1 MSNRWKQIV
10 AVLGAALMLVNTN
23 GVLTVCAA
31 EVGQESVQQEGGDV
45 SEVKGEEAK
54 NPEMKEEVEESMDKE
69 EKAKDPEDE
78 QESEKSEQEES
89 EVKEEQAVQ
98 PLSNSTVS
106 GNTVDAD
113 NTGKEEQEG
122 IQAATDLTW
131 DSSRPGWVKFNNPNN
146 EKISYVVNLYYNGN
160 NIYGASSWTNMA
172 GDMYDDLSDGF
183 NATGDYTFQVGF
195 FEEGQETDWSLS
207 TGIVSEVSSVLH
219 YTRPSQQVAAPSN
232 VTWDFTGRVTWDA
245 VEHGGRYIVYLYRWG
260 TNGYEYVTG
269 MGVPECYV
277 DFSSYIAQGYSYA
290 VKVRA
295 ISANVNE
302 YANGVETD
310 YIVMDNSGSKEE
322 INKKL
327 DEAVTEENLASD
339 KIENTV
345 ADVKSEFSDSTKK
358 SELQIAMQQDSD
370 TQEKISKLEES
381 YKANKG
387 VSVDAKAEG
396 DTGVDTSSVKLLG
409 AALNATESGSITFN
423 MKKPDEQTQKD
434 LITETRFTKGIVLDL
449 GLEGA
454 GITKGETLAI
464 PVTVTMAVPAGMD
477 VSKLAILHFN
487 SDSKTY
493 ETLPVRLNS
502 DGTISFTVTHFSYF
516 AFVEKEQ
523 AQPSN
528 PTQPSGG
535 TSSSNQGTVS
545 YSNGGDNSS
554 NTAVSAPIVETWKP
568 TTPDEIKRYAV
579 YGKEKVVYTADK
591 NNAYPVTVKNAM
603 QGKKCFESFEAVL
616 GEYTIGRT
624 YNILPNGKRLYKM
637 DKAVT
642 ITLSIPKELQ
652 AAGREFEMICVTEK
666 GVPVIL
672 KDQDKDPA
680 TITIT
685 TDKFYAF
692 ALAYKDAKAKTK

>member
-31 EVGQESVQQEGGDV
+31 EVEQKSVQQEGGET
-45 SEVKGEEAK
+45 EVKDSETT
-54 NPEMKEEVEESMDKE
+54 NPGNEEVEESKDDKVTAEDSE
-69 EKAKDPEDE
+69 EK
-78 QESEKSEQEES
+78 QETQKSEQEES
-89 EVKEEQAVQ
+89 KVKDGQQ
-98 PLSNSTVS
+98 LQTLSNSTVS
-106 GNTVDAD
+106 GNSVDTGD
-113 NTGKEEQEG
+113 TGKEEQEG
-122 IQAATDLTW
+122 IQAATDLSW
-131 DSSRPGWVKFNNPNN
+131 DSSRPGWAKFNNPNSK
-146 EKISYVVNLYYNGN
+146 KISYVVNVYYNGN
-160 NIYGASSWTNMA
+160 NIYGSSSWTNVS

-183 NATGDYTFQVGF
+183 NGTGDYTFQVGF
-195 FEEGQETDWSLS
+195 FEEGQETDWSLA
-207 TGIVSEVSSVLH
+207 TGVASEVSPVIH
-219 YTRPSQQVAAPSN
+219 YTRPSLQVAAPSN
-232 VTWDFTGRVTWDA
+232 VTWDSTGRVTWDA
-245 VEHGGRYIVYLYRWG
+245 VDHGGRYIAYLYRWG

-269 MGVPECYV
+269 MGVPDCYV

-290 VKVRA
+290 VKVRVV
-295 ISANVNE
+295 SANVNE
-302 YANGVETD
+302 YANGIETD
-310 YIVMDNSGSKEE
+310 YIVMDNSESKEE

-327 DEAVTEENLASD
+327 DEAVKDENLASD
-339 KIENTV
+339 KIEDTV
-345 ADVKSEFSDSTKK
+345 AGVKSEFSDSAKK
-358 SELQIAMQQDSD
+358 SELQIAMQQDSN
-370 TQEKISKLEES
+370 TQDKISRLEDS
-381 YKANKG
+381 YKDKKG
-387 VSVDAKAEG
+387 VSVAAKAEG
-396 DTGVDTSSVKLLG
+396 DMGVDTSSVKLLG

-454 GITKGETLAI
+454 GIAKGETLAI

-477 VSKLAILHFN
+477 VNKLAILHFN

-528 PTQPSGG
+528 PTQPGG
-535 TSSSNQGTVS
+535 GSSSSSQGTVS

-554 NTAVSAPIVETWKP
+554 GTEVSVPIVEAWKP

-591 NNAYPVTVKNAM
+591 NNVYPVTVKNAM
-603 QGKKCFESFEAVL
+603 QGKRCFESFEAVL

-624 YNILPNGKRLYKM
+624 YNILPNGKRVYKM
-637 DKAVT
+637 DKAIT

-680 TITIT
+680 TITII

>member
-31 EVGQESVQQEGGDV
+31 EVEQKSVQQEGGET
-45 SEVKGEEAK
+45 EVKDSETTNPGNEEI
-54 NPEMKEEVEESMDKE
+54 KESKDDKVTAEDSE
-69 EKAKDPEDE
+69 EK
-78 QESEKSEQEES
+78 QETQKSEQEES
-89 EVKEEQAVQ
+89 KVKDGQQ
-98 PLSNSTVS
+98 LQTLSNSTVS
-106 GNTVDAD
+106 GNSVDTGD
-113 NTGKEEQEG
+113 TGKEEQEG
-122 IQAATDLTW
+122 IQAATDLSW
-131 DSSRPGWVKFNNPNN
+131 DSSRPGWAKFNNPNSK
-146 EKISYVVNLYYNGN
+146 KISYVVNLYYNGN
-160 NIYGASSWTNMA
+160 NIYGSSSWTNVS

-183 NATGDYTFQVGF
+183 NGTGDYTFQVGF
-195 FEEGQETDWSLS
+195 FEEGQETDWSLA
-207 TGIVSEVSSVLH
+207 TGVASEVSPVIR
-219 YTRPSQQVAAPSN
+219 YTRPSLQVAAPSN
-232 VTWDFTGRVTWDA
+232 VTWDSTGRVTWDA
-245 VEHGGRYIVYLYRWG
+245 VDHGGRYIAYLYRWG

-269 MGVPECYV
+269 MGVPDCYV

-295 ISANVNE
+295 VSANVNE
-302 YANGVETD
+302 YANGIETD
-310 YIVMDNSGSKEE
+310 YIVMDNSESKEE

-327 DEAVTEENLASD
+327 DEAVKDENLASD

-370 TQEKISKLEES
+370 TQDKISKLEES

-454 GITKGETLAI
+454 GIAKGETLAI

-477 VSKLAILHFN
+477 IDKLAILHFN
-487 SDSKTY
+487 SDAKTY

-528 PTQPSGG
+528 PTQPGG
-535 TSSSNQGTVS
+535 GSSSSSQGTIS

-554 NTAVSAPIVETWKP
+554 GTEVSVPIVEAWKP

-591 NNAYPVTVKNAM
+591 NNVYPVTVKNAM
-603 QGKKCFESFEAVL
+603 QGKRCFESFEAVL
-616 GEYTIGRT
+616 GDYTIGRT

>member
-31 EVGQESVQQEGGDV
+31 EVEQKSVQQEGGET
-45 SEVKGEEAK
+45 EVKDSETT
-54 NPEMKEEVEESMDKE
+54 NPGNEEVKESKDDKVTAEDSE
-69 EKAKDPEDE
+69 EK
-78 QESEKSEQEES
+78 QETQKSEQEES
-89 EVKEEQAVQ
+89 KVKDGQQ
-98 PLSNSTVS
+98 LQTLSNSTVS
-106 GNTVDAD
+106 GNSVDTGD
-113 NTGKEEQEG
+113 TGKEEQEG
-122 IQAATDLTW
+122 IQAATDLSW
-131 DSSRPGWVKFNNPNN
+131 DSSKPGWAKFNNPNSK
-146 EKISYVVNLYYNGN
+146 KISYVVNLYYNGN
-160 NIYGASSWTNMA
+160 NIYGSSSWTNVS

-183 NATGDYTFQVGF
+183 NGTGDYTFQVGF
-195 FEEGQETDWSLS
+195 FEEGQETDWSLA
-207 TGIVSEVSSVLH
+207 TGVASEVSPVIH
-219 YTRPSQQVAAPSN
+219 YTRPSLQVAAPSN
-232 VTWDFTGRVTWDA
+232 VTWDSTGRVTWDA
-245 VEHGGRYIVYLYRWG
+245 VDHGGRYIAYLYRWG

-269 MGVPECYV
+269 MGVPDCYV

-295 ISANVNE
+295 VSANVNE
-302 YANGVETD
+302 YANGIETD
-310 YIVMDNSGSKEE
+310 YIVMDNSESKEE

-327 DEAVTEENLASD
+327 DEAVKDENLVPD
-339 KIENTV
+339 KIEDTV
-345 ADVKSEFSDSTKK
+345 ADIKGEFSDSTKK
-358 SELQIAMQQDSD
+358 SELQIAMQQDSN
-370 TQEKISKLEES
+370 TQDKISRLEDS
-381 YKANKG
+381 YKAKKG
-387 VSVDAKAEG
+387 VSVAAKAEG

-409 AALNATESGSITFN
+409 AALNAKESGSITFN

-454 GITKGETLAI
+454 GITEGETLAI

-477 VSKLAILHFN
+477 IDKLAILHFN
-487 SDSKTY
+487 SDAKTY

-528 PTQPSGG
+528 PTQPGG
-535 TSSSNQGTVS
+535 GSSSSSQGTVS

-554 NTAVSAPIVETWKP
+554 GTEVSVPIVEAWKP

-591 NNAYPVTVKNAM
+591 NNVYPVTVKNAM
-603 QGKKCFESFEAVL
+603 QGKRCFESFEAVL
-616 GEYTIGRT
+616 GDYTIGRT

-637 DKAVT
+637 DKAIT

-652 AAGREFEMICVTEK
+652 AVGREFEMICVTEK

>member
-31 EVGQESVQQEGGDV
+31 EVEQKSVQQEGGET
-45 SEVKGEEAK
+45 EVKDSETT
-54 NPEMKEEVEESMDKE
+54 NPGNEEVEESKDDKVTAEDSE
-69 EKAKDPEDE
+69 EK
-78 QESEKSEQEES
+78 QETQKSEQEES
-89 EVKEEQAVQ
+89 KVKDGQQ
-98 PLSNSTVS
+98 LQTLSNSTVS
-106 GNTVDAD
+106 GNSVDTGD
-113 NTGKEEQEG
+113 TGKEEQEG
-122 IQAATDLTW
+122 IQAATDLSW
-131 DSSRPGWVKFNNPNN
+131 DSSRPGWAKFNNPNSK
-146 EKISYVVNLYYNGN
+146 KISYVVNLYYNGN
-160 NIYGASSWTNMA
+160 NIYGSSSWANVS

-183 NATGDYTFQVGF
+183 NGTGDYTFQVGF
-195 FEEGQETDWSLS
+195 FEEGQETDWSLA
-207 TGIVSEVSSVLH
+207 TGVASEVSPVIH
-219 YTRPSQQVAAPSN
+219 YTRPSLQVAAPSN
-232 VTWDFTGRVTWDA
+232 VTWDSTGRVTWDA
-245 VEHGGRYIVYLYRWG
+245 VDHGGRYIAYLYRWG

-269 MGVPECYV
+269 MGVPDCYV

-295 ISANVNE
+295 VSANVNE
-302 YANGVETD
+302 YANGNETD
-310 YIVMDNSGSKEE
+310 YIVMDNSESKEE

-327 DEAVTEENLASD
+327 DEAVKDENLASD
-339 KIENTV
+339 KIEDTV
-345 ADVKSEFSDSTKK
+345 AGVKSEFSDSAKK
-358 SELQIAMQQDSD
+358 SELQIAMQQDSN
-370 TQEKISKLEES
+370 TQDKISKLEDS
-381 YKANKG
+381 YKDKKG
-387 VSVDAKAEG
+387 VSVAAKAEG

-409 AALNATESGSITFN
+409 AALNAKESGSITFN

-454 GITKGETLAI
+454 GITEGETLAI

-477 VSKLAILHFN
+477 IDKLAILHFN
-487 SDSKTY
+487 SDAKTY

-535 TSSSNQGTVS
+535 SSSSSQGTVS

-554 NTAVSAPIVETWKP
+554 GTEVSVPIVEAWKP

-591 NNAYPVTVKNAM
+591 NNVYPVTVKNAM
-603 QGKKCFESFEAVL
+603 QGKRCFESFEAVL
-616 GEYTIGRT
+616 GDYTIGRT

-637 DKAVT
+637 DKAIT

-672 KDQDKDPA
+672 KDQDKDSA